1 MKRER
6 NTLIMQSKNTHLLMR
21 VFFNGTMGN
30 NLKRKQF
37 HFYAVCG
44 IVQINDYT
52 TDTRSVG
59 CIFFVVM

>member
-1 MKRER
+1 
-6 NTLIMQSKNTHLLMR
+6 MR